1 MDTHFAIVLEHFD
14 GSASALAAAVGGNVK
29 RQNVEYWITTGRVPV
44 AHRPAVERATEGLVT
59 CEQLSLGDGAQ
70 WARIPDKSWPWNK
83 KGRPTHDIA
92 RVAA

>member
-29 RQNVEYWITTGRVPV
+29 RQNVEYWIATGRVPV
-44 AHRPAVERATEGLVT
+44 AHRPAVERATGGLVS
-59 CEQLSLGDGAQ
+59 CEDLSADGAV
-70 WARIPDKSWPWNK
+70 WARITDKAWPWHK
-83 KGRPTHDIA
+83 KGRPTHDVS